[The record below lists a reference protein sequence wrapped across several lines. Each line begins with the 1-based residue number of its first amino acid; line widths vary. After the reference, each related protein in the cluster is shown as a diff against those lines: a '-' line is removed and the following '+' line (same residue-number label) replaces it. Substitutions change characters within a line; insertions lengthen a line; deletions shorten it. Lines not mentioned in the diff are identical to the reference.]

1 MITFSS
7 KACPQH
13 IFHSCWLHT
22 PFRQWISRSF
32 SFCFAW
38 SGLDQGPLLRLQ
50 IHKAE
55 ENGRPIY
62 PWIREMIGEVYG
74 LIQETTFRN
83 TSQGLFYSFIFSFNT
98 ASLVGSSLCLT
109 EQQKPLSFSQLSFQA
124 TKWCAWSV
132 WAISEQNLCSEVIP
146 LHSSTGLSTVNLARL

>member
-98 ASLVGSSLCLT
+98 VSLVGSSPCLT
-109 EQQKPLSFSQLSFQA
+109 EQQKPRLSLSSPSRQPSGVHEVFGLFLS
-124 TKWCAWSV
+124 KICAVKLS
-132 WAISEQNLCSEVIP
+132 LCIV
-146 LHSSTGLSTVNLARL
+146 VLAFLQ